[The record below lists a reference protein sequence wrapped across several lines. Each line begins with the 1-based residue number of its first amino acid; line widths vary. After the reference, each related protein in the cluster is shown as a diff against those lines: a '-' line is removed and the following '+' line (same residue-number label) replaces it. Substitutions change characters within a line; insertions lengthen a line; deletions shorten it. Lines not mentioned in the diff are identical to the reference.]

1 VPPGPLSGDEDAE
14 ARLARLERR
23 VAAQAAALARV
34 PLNMRAPRSVIALLA
49 TAPAELDAMR
59 LPPRCLPRLVALLD
73 QVQALIDNVTLRKRE
88 LGGRLATVRAARRA
102 GPAAHVLDCR
112 S

>member
-1 VPPGPLSGDEDAE
+1 VRDEDAE

-23 VAAQAAALARV
+23 VAAQTAALAAV

-49 TAPAELDAMR
+49 TAPGELDAVRLDAVR

-73 QVQALIDNVTLRKRE
+73 QVQALIDDVVLRQRE

-102 GPAAHVLDCR
+102 GPAAHLLDVR

>member
-1 VPPGPLSGDEDAE
+1 MPEPEIEAE
-14 ARLARLERR
+14 ARLERLERL
-23 VAAQAAALARV
+23 VAAQAAALAGV
-34 PLNMRAPRSVIALLA
+34 PLNMRVPASVTTLLA
-49 TAPAELDAMR
+49 TAPGELDGLH
-59 LPPRCLPRLVALLD
+59 LPPRCRPRLVALID
-73 QVQALIDNVTLRKRE
+73 RTQALIEDVTLRQRE